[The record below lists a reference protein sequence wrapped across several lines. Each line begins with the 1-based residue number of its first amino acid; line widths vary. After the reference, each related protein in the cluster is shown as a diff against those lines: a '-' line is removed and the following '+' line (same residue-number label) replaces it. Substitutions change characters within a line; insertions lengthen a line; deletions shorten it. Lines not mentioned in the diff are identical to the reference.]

1 MTENNSQNDKQK
13 QKLSLGIGQNKL
25 GLSKASTS
33 PGQTLSLNK
42 DKLQLTTPF
51 AQHPNVVNKSKGKV
65 IVVTKNRPSK
75 EFHKKGSSQR
85 GDDGLTDQEKKLR
98 LQALSQLSEQKRVE
112 EELKSKAIEESELTS
127 KQEETPA
134 TAEEQPNVIKENTDE
149 MEAIQE
155 QAAVKRNEEILKI
168 ISSQG
173 KLRNLDHFGREEAK
187 KTAQEEVLSPSGAT
201 ALEVKP
207 EKEVVKPVEKKKPLK
222 TQLLEEEKEK
232 TAIRK
237 PREELKRGTSRKLS
251 VTQIRLM
258 DDEEDIM
265 GGRVRSIASIRR
277 AKDKARRKQDKRE
290 TEKIAREVLLPDCI
304 TVQELASRMSEKSAD
319 VVKALMNL
327 GLMVTINQTVDA
339 DTAELVINEF
349 GHKVKRITEVELENA
364 LLNEVED
371 EISALMPRAPVVTI
385 MGHVDHGKTS
395 LLDALRSTDVVSGE
409 AGGITQKIGAY
420 KVTLNDG
427 RFITFVDTPGHEAF
441 TAMRSRGTKV
451 TDIVVLVVAADDGIM
466 AQTVEAINHAKAA
479 GVPIIVAINKID
491 KPNADPTRV
500 RNELLQHGLVAEEM
514 GGDIMVVEVSAKQKT
529 NLDKLEEGILLQA
542 EMLELK
548 ANPDRRAVGVV
559 IESQVD
565 KGRGPTASL
574 LVQKGSLRVGDVIV
588 AGTSCGRIRALIDD
602 KGNKLKVAIPS
613 IPVEVLGLDQAPVS
627 GDEFRAVPNDKVA
640 RELTALRTN
649 IEKQKQLTM
658 RKPASLESLFKRA
671 SSQHKI
677 LTLILKADLHGSI
690 EAITSS
696 LQKLANEEIEINII
710 HSGIGGITNS
720 DVTLAQASNAIIIGF
735 NVRANP
741 QAREQAKKNYVD
753 IRYYSIIYSLVDE
766 IKAAMSGMLSPLVKE
781 TYLGYAEVREVFNL
795 SKFGKIAGCYVM
807 EGLIRRN
814 SKVRLL
820 RDDIVIYEGNI
831 KALKRFKEDVKEVK
845 QSFEC
850 GISFDNYE
858 DVKVSDK
865 IEAFEVTEEAR
876 KID

>member
-1 MTENNSQNDKQK
+1 MTENNSQNNKQK

-25 GLSKASTS
+25 GLSKASAS
-33 PGQTLSLNK
+33 SGQTLSLNK
-42 DKLQLTTPF
+42 DKLQLAPSF
-51 AQHPNVVNKSKGKV
+51 AQNPNVVNKSKGKV

-75 EFHKKGSSQR
+75 EFHKKGATLR
-85 GDDGLTDQEKKLR
+85 EDDGLTEQEKILR
-98 LQALSQLSEQKRVE
+98 LQALSQLSEQKKFE
-112 EELKSKAIEESELTS
+112 EELKSKAIEENKSNLEKEKAS
-127 KQEETPA
+127 AAVEEQQNPIKEED
-134 TAEEQPNVIKENTDE
+134 TAEI
-149 MEAIQE
+149 EAIQK

-187 KTAQEEVLSPSGAT
+187 KADKTEIPVASTAS
-201 ALEVKP
+201 EVKT
-207 EKEVVKPVEKKKPLK
+207 EKEVKQVEKKKPLK
-222 TQLLEEEKEK
+222 SQLIDDEKEK
-232 TAIRK
+232 TVIRK
-237 PREELKRGTSRKLS
+237 PREELKRGGISRKLS

-277 AKDKARRKQDKRE
+277 AKDKAKRKQDKRE

-304 TVQELASRMSEKSAD
+304 TVQELANRMSEKSAD

-339 DTAELVINEF
+339 DTAELIINEF
-349 GHKVKRITEVELENA
+349 GHKVKRITEEELENA

-420 KVTLNDG
+420 KVTLSDG

-500 RNELLQHGLVAEEM
+500 RNELLQYSLVAEEM
-514 GGDIMVVEVSAKQKT
+514 GGDTMVVEVSAKQKI
-529 NLDKLEEGILLQA
+529 NLDKLEEVILLQA

-640 RELTALRTN
+640 RELTSLRTN

-781 TYLGYAEVREVFNL
+781 SYLGYAEVREVFNL
-795 SKFGKIAGCYVM
+795 SKFGKIAGCYIM
-807 EGLIRRN
+807 EGLIKRN

-858 DVKVSDK
+858 DVKVGDK